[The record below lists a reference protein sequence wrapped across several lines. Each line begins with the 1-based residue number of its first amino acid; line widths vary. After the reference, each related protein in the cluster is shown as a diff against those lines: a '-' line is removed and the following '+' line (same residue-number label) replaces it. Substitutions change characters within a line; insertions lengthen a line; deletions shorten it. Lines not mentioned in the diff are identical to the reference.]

1 MLKNKIQSNIRQYR
15 LTYALTLS
23 LLSHII
29 LVTDLG
35 MFNST
40 PLEEHQE
47 LLEFDAVFLAKK
59 VPEPE
64 PDRARA

>member
-29 LVTDLG
+29 LVTNLG

-47 LLEFDAVFLAKK
+47 LLEFDAVFFS
-59 VPEPE
+59 
-64 PDRARA
+64 